1 MLYRQQAMC
10 CQHECKETFFFKC
23 QGSYEK
29 LVFHVYPVRNVDF
42 VCKTFDQ
49 ALWKVWSRFGFHFKF
64 DPNNYK
70 YYNTML

>member
-29 LVFHVYPVRNVDF
+29 LVFHIYPVRNVDF

-49 ALWKVWSRFGFHFKF
+49 ALWKV
-64 DPNNYK
+64 
-70 YYNTML
+70 